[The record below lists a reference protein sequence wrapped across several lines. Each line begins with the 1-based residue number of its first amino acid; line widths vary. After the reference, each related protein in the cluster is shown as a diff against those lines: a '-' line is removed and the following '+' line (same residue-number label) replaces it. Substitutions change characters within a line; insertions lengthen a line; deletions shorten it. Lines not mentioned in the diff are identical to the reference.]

1 MLRKNREQITEYENQ
16 KKQPKSQQK
25 EQLKMPELNQ
35 LIKENNYQQEDS
47 ICLTTGLPGIF

>member
-1 MLRKNREQITEYENQ
+1 
-16 KKQPKSQQK
+16 
-25 EQLKMPELNQ
+25 MPELNQ